1 MEGNAAQTRDA
12 VAALP
17 RAVSRDWLRFGR
29 VPPPPIDAGPDHSEG
44 DTVGKDLAAPATPS
58 TAVDRGKR
66 RKTLEASWV
75 VGVVVFVVV
84 RFVVAYSALV
94 EYDRLTVVIFGLLDL
109 GTAVPYAVGTARL
122 VTSLVDGEVEIAAR
136 WGAVAAF
143 CFLAPY
149 LWIAWAGRDGEFPTI
164 VYVVTAVLA
173 VCLGVNA
180 VFGLR
185 RRVRDERRR
194 ASAA

>member
-1 MEGNAAQTRDA
+1 MTD
-12 VAALP
+12 
-17 RAVSRDWLRFGR
+17 D
-29 VPPPPIDAGPDHSEG
+29 I
-44 DTVGKDLAAPATPS
+44 AAPPTPM
-58 TAVDRGKR
+58 TTLDRGSR

-75 VGVVVFVVV
+75 VGVVVFVVI

-94 EYDRLTVVIFGLLDL
+94 EYDRLTVIVFGLLDL
-109 GTAVPYAVGTARL
+109 GTAVPYAIGTARL

-136 WGAVAAF
+136 WGSLAAIS
-143 CFLAPY
+143 FLAPY
-149 LWIAWAGRDGEFPTI
+149 LWIAWAGRDGEFPTV

-185 RRVRDERRR
+185 RRVRAERRR
-194 ASAA
+194 TSTAV